1 MNLKPITA
9 LIALS
14 LALAGCGNKGPL
26 VQAGPPPMESMPAD
40 AEIAAPAETVPV
52 EPPAVD
58 APPVDAVPA
67 DAPPAEEPLEEAPL
81 EEAPPATEVPAADG
95 QDG

>member
-1 MNLKPITA
+1 MNLKSTTA

-26 VQAGPPPMESMPAD
+26 VQAAPPPVESRPAD
-40 AEIAAPAETVPV
+40 AETAVPAETVPV
-52 EPPAVD
+52 E
-58 APPVDAVPA
+58 VPEA
-67 DAPPAEEPLEEAPL
+67 QPTEAPPAE
-81 EEAPPATEVPAADG
+81 APPAPEVPATDA